1 MQRSKTALDEI
12 KEFLLCETPEKWIQ
26 AAIEHQDILL
36 IDHANCEKKAA
47 SSAMQLIHRYS
58 ENYNLLQ
65 KMSRLVREEMRHFE
79 QVTAIMKKRKIN
91 YIYVSAS
98 RYASELRK
106 LVRKGETTQLVD
118 LLIIGAFIEARSC
131 ERFSK
136 IAPWLDETLEKIALE
151 DDYFVEKKL
160 YPNVDFYSGII
171 LKALGI
177 PTEMFTVIFAT
188 GRTVGWISHWNEM
201 ITNPYRIGRPRQLY
215 TGKDKRKFVPLNI
228 LFITNLIEHAQ
239 NCFIRTSV
247 SRSP

>member
-1 MQRSKTALDEI
+1 MQSSKTALDEI
-12 KEFLLCETPEKWIQ
+12 KEFLLCETPEEWIQ
-26 AAIEHQDILL
+26 AAVEHQDILL

-136 IAPWLDETLEKIALE
+136 IAPWLDEALGNF
-151 DDYFVEKKL
+151 YKKL
-160 YPNVDFYSGII
+160 LWSEGRHYQDYLKLAHDAGETKDVEDRI
-171 LKALGI
+171 LLIA
-177 PTEMFTVIFAT
+177 EA
-188 GRTVGWISHWNEM
+188 E
-201 ITNPYRIGRPRQLY
+201 
-215 TGKDKRKFVPLNI
+215 RK
-228 LFITNLIEHAQ
+228 LIE
-239 NCFIRTSV
+239 
-247 SRSP
+247 SPDSEFRFHSGLPF